1 MTHPLIGLL
10 SLLFYVFFL
19 LLSHTPSYYWL
30 FCLVSYSISKSIAS
44 SSSFFL
50 SVTHFYSVTHFQI
63 IRSYFY
69 LESLFFVCLLLSDT
83 TDSLECLRIC
93 CSTNSLG
100 SLHICGTTMFWN
112 AFMSVSL
119 SSLLCLLSFRLL
131 LESSLLLFGVP
142 TFLSVTIP
150 S

>member
-19 LLSHTPSYYWL
+19 LLSHTPSFYWL
-30 FCLVSYSISKSIAS
+30 LCLVSYSISKSIAS

>member
-19 LLSHTPSYYWL
+19 LLSHTPSFYWP
-30 FCLVSYSISKSIAS
+30 FCLVSHSISKSIAS